1 MGIAALVLGIVSV
14 VLGFIPFCGIIA
26 LIPAIVGLV
35 LGIIDIVNKKK
46 NNSPRGKSIA
56 GVICS
61 AVAIVVILFYYFFF
75 VLAARK
81 ASGELVDIVHQA
93 ASEIENSSELD
104 LNYIFNYELDS

>member
-46 NNSPRGKSIA
+46 NDSPRGKSIA

-93 ASEIENSSELD
+93 TSEIENSSELD